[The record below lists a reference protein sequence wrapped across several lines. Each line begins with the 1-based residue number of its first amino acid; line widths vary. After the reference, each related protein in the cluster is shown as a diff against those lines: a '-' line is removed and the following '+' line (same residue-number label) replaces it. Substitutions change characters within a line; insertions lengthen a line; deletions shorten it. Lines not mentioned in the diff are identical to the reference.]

1 MTDFETIT
9 ACGESCINC
18 PKKLDGRCPGCIE
31 SDGHVP
37 EWAESGRCRVHAC
50 VKEHHARF
58 CGLCPEFPC
67 EKLPALIHWNPG
79 IIDQMTALRDEY
91 RLKQSA
97 DRMKSQEGKRD
108 MNYLFE
114 SARLGMRR
122 FRPEDA
128 EQLYAIHLDGEV
140 KQWIPNESYED
151 LNEAKEA
158 AAFFGECVDRNE
170 LPYVLAIEIKDTGE
184 LIGDIGIN
192 EVEGKSDEVEI
203 GFVICREYRGKG
215 YATEAVQ
222 AMKGFAVS
230 AFQTKML
237 YGRVMKGNNASVRVL
252 EKDGY
257 HFVTEE
263 SGAEDDPCGNGML
276 VYQKLIRETD
286 K

>member
-1 MTDFETIT
+1 
-9 ACGESCINC
+9 
-18 PKKLDGRCPGCIE
+18 
-31 SDGHVP
+31 
-37 EWAESGRCRVHAC
+37 
-50 VKEHHARF
+50 
-58 CGLCPEFPC
+58 
-67 EKLPALIHWNPG
+67 
-79 IIDQMTALRDEY
+79 
-91 RLKQSA
+91 
-97 DRMKSQEGKRD
+97 

-114 SARLGMRR
+114 TARLGMRR

-192 EVEGKSDEVEI
+192 EVEGKPDEVEI

-215 YATEAVQ
+215 YATEAVR

-252 EKDGY
+252 EKNGY